1 MEPAYNA
8 KYLNTVLPHYLRFGA
23 PCITGYEEE
32 EAEEA
37 LEDDKDTADEA
48 REIALS
54 RSEGYQEKLC
64 TYQSSR
70 LCTRVFNMG
79 DLMLRLKQEKVHKL
93 APQWEGPYIITE
105 VIGGGTG

>member
-1 MEPAYNA
+1 MPFFMVYGAEA
-8 KYLNTVLPHYLRFGA
+8 VLPHDLRFGA
-23 PCITGYEEE
+23 LCITVYKEE

-70 LCTRVFNMG
+70 LRTRVFNVG
-79 DLMLRLKQEKVHKL
+79 DLVL
-93 APQWEGPYIITE
+93 
-105 VIGGGTG
+105 